1 MPENERKMKNAF
13 VEIDCQIR
21 RARGTTTTDVTIES
35 NNSEDKL
42 KA

>member
-1 MPENERKMKNAF
+1 MKKFARIKYEF
-13 VEIDCQIR
+13 VEIDYQIR
-21 RARGTTTTDVTIES
+21 RARGTTTTDVTTES